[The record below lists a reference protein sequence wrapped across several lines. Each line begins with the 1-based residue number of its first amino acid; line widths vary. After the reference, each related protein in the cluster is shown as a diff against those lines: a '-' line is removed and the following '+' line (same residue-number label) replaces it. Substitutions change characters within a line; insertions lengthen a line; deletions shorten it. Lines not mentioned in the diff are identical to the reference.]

1 MAWARHIRTCT
12 EDSTARNWLTKERV
26 CILFSENKIDE
37 EDEKWT
43 IPDKNSCGGREIWTF
58 KSLFFTTYKYWKLIF
73 LINNKYLDF
82 FVQYM
87 YLQKFNWN
95 NTVRFVIPN
104 VFLVYMQYEYAI
116 KKRVLPEVEE
126 YILYC
131 SSFGLFSLNVEV
143 LPWVGPT
150 EGFHAQ
156 PPNVPTE

>member
-1 MAWARHIRTCT
+1 
-12 EDSTARNWLTKERV
+12 
-26 CILFSENKIDE
+26 
-37 EDEKWT
+37 
-43 IPDKNSCGGREIWTF
+43 
-58 KSLFFTTYKYWKLIF
+58 
-73 LINNKYLDF
+73 
-82 FVQYM
+82 
-87 YLQKFNWN
+87 
-95 NTVRFVIPN
+95 
-104 VFLVYMQYEYAI
+104 MQYEYAI